1 VTAPVENSEWVDL
14 RIKVKRRKLHY
25 LKELLSHS
33 VPSGNANLIVDR
45 ALDALIERAE
55 RKKFAACTA
64 PRAPR
69 PRSVRERCIPAQVRR
84 DVWARDGGQCTFVSD
99 KGRRCASRRM
109 LEFDHV
115 QPVARGGKASVEGIR
130 LRCRGHNQYE
140 AERAFGAGFM
150 QKKREEARR
159 LRPAAPPGNR
169 FRDDVIAG
177 LRTLGVSATEA
188 RLVVERSGALQ
199 QSTLEESM
207 RAALRCC
214 GPRRGVRSG

>member
-1 VTAPVENSEWVDL
+1 
-14 RIKVKRRKLHY
+14 
-25 LKELLSHS
+25 
-33 VPSGNANLIVDR
+33 
-45 ALDALIERAE
+45 
-55 RKKFAACTA
+55 
-64 PRAPR
+64 
-69 PRSVRERCIPAQVRR
+69 
-84 DVWARDGGQCTFVSD
+84 
-99 KGRRCASRRM
+99 M

-140 AERAFGAGFM
+140 AERAFGAEFM
-150 QKKREEARR
+150 QKKREEARTARAERAR
-159 LRPAAPPGNR
+159 LTAEHVADSLPPGNR